1 MCGML
6 RGMCTCVL
14 HGPLAALPCAWH
26 VAWALLFLLSDD
38 TTVVEK
44 TGLEETLISMV
55 EPRDE
60 VPLLACT

>member
-6 RGMCTCVL
+6 RGMCTCV
-14 HGPLAALPCAWH
+14 H